1 MKKIFS
7 LAIASSLILCQGVVY
22 AAETAK
28 LTLSYPDTTA
38 VGGSFTV
45 TAELSGNTGINA
57 LQFTVG
63 FDETILDCVEITT
76 GGVMDGMMSAVNP
89 DAAAG
94 AIVSGAT
101 TNTTS
106 ANGTVAELEFTVL
119 AEGNY
124 DFTLS
129 NVLFADLDGN
139 QLSLT
144 LDAGSQEYDETT
156 TESTSSSGGGSSGGS
171 SSTTVEDEEEVEE
184 DTVEVEIEASEDVL
198 FTDIVGHWAA
208 ESITEAA
215 NLGLVYGYGNDL
227 YGPDD
232 TVTRGQ
238 LITILWRNAG
248 SPEPEQQ
255 ATFTDVVEGKYYE
268 DAISWAETSKVISG
282 YGNGCFGPD
291 DFITREQMA
300 SILYRMNGSVS
311 GAETMFTATYDSAF
325 VDEETVAKAMKEAV
339 YWAIYAEVWCGTDST
354 AVGTV
359 LSPKEGATRGQ
370 IAVMLRGYHEMSEG
384 V

>member
-1 MKKIFS
+1 MKKIVS

-38 VGGSFTV
+38 VGENFTV
-45 TAELSGNTGINA
+45 TAEVSGNTGVNA
-57 LQFTVG
+57 IQFTVG
-63 FDETILDCVEITT
+63 FDETVLDCVEITT
-76 GGVMDGMMSAVNP
+76 GSVMDGMMSAVNP

-101 TNTTS
+101 TTTTS

-129 NVLFADLDGN
+129 DVLFADLDGN
-139 QLSLT
+139 KISLT
-144 LDAGSQEYDETT
+144 LDTGSKGYTGT
-156 TESTSSSGGGSSGGS
+156 TESSSSGGSSGGS
-171 SSTTVEDEEEVEE
+171 SDDTEEEIVETTEEDETILE
-184 DTVEVEIEASEDVL
+184 DAL
-198 FTDIVGHWAA
+198 FTDIVGHWAKEA
-208 ESITEAA
+208 ITEAA

-311 GAETMFTATYDSAF
+311 GAETMFAAIYDSAF
-325 VDEETVAKAMKEAV
+325 EDEDTVANAMKEAV
-339 YWAIYAEVWCGTDST
+339 YWAIYAEVWCGTDYT

-359 LSPKEGATRGQ
+359 LAPKQGATRGQ

>member
-1 MKKIFS
+1 MKKIVS
-7 LAIASSLILCQGVVY
+7 VAIASSLILCQGVVY
-22 AAETAK
+22 AAEAAK

-38 VGGSFTV
+38 VGESFTV
-45 TAELSGNTGINA
+45 AAELSGNTGVNA
-57 LQFTVG
+57 IQFTVG
-63 FDETILDCVEITT
+63 FDETVLDCVEITT

-89 DAAAG
+89 SAPAG

-101 TNTTS
+101 ANTTS
-106 ANGTVAELEFTVL
+106 ANGIVAELEFTVL

-124 DFTLS
+124 DFALGD
-129 NVLFADLDGN
+129 VLFADLDGN
-139 QLSLT
+139 KISVT
-144 LDAGSQEYDETT
+144 LDTGSQGYTGT
-156 TESTSSSGGGSSGGS
+156 TESASSSSGSSGS
-171 SSTTVEDEEEVEE
+171 SSSDTEEDDVEETIEEEEVIVEATE
-184 DTVEVEIEASEDVL
+184 DAL

-208 ESITEAA
+208 EAITEAA

-325 VDEETVAKAMKEAV
+325 ADEETVANAMKEAV

-359 LSPKEGATRGQ
+359 LAPKEGATRGQ